1 MWKCVHV
8 YIYVCIHV
16 DVESVKRQFD
26 EEITDAEPYSRH
38 LQALKLKSRLIP
50 NRIGSWTNP
59 IDTNTLKPNPEGPIV
74 IPKKLET
81 GFRPDSAGIPYT
93 FLLRIE
99 AIGFPTFR
107 LLRPLQLWTA
117 GCVPRS
123 KHPEAC
129 SLLGWVS
136 QVKWH
141 GSAERS
147 GLFGV
152 SGWRCF

>member
-1 MWKCVHV
+1 MCTCVDVKMCTCV
-8 YIYVCIHV
+8 YLCIHV

-99 AIGFPTFR
+99 AIGFPTLGFYCKPTFR
-107 LLRPLQLWTA
+107 AWIL
-117 GCVPRS
+117 GPR
-123 KHPEAC
+123 
-129 SLLGWVS
+129 
-136 QVKWH
+136 QQ
-141 GSAERS
+141 
-147 GLFGV
+147 
-152 SGWRCF
+152 